1 MLGAGT
7 PGKPF
12 SPPVKFDSGEFS
24 KKYDSSPKASV
35 IIAK

>member
-1 MLGAGT
+1 MVGAGT

-12 SPPVKFDSGEFS
+12 SPPVQFDSGEFS
-24 KKYDSSPKASV
+24 RKYDSSPNANV

>member
-7 PGKPF
+7 PGNPF
-12 SPPVKFDSGEFS
+12 SPPVKFASGEFS
-24 KKYDSSPKASV
+24 KKYDNSPNAKV